1 MSEPFQHEPALPG
14 PDAERRAGRL
24 RALLGSMR
32 IRKKMILLHTGFSLT
47 LAVVLLL
54 SLRPAIRE
62 VVQAAERQ
70 TCLTALE
77 MLSRDPGLATRASV
91 ENVEFGAGSAED
103 LGLSAREARL
113 AREGAGAPVFIHGDV
128 TPQRVARYDRDTD
141 TFLVVSANA
150 VEARASVIQLY
161 LFLTAALLGVYF
173 LIALSLE
180 LVVLPRQVYEPIRAL
195 LRADLAVQ
203 EGRRAEELIAP
214 GEMPSD
220 ELGEIMRSRNESII
234 RLRRQEAA
242 LNDAL
247 ERIERIAVELK
258 RKNHL
263 LETARRNLADQD
275 RLASLGMMSAGIAHE
290 LNTPLAVLKGQ
301 VERLADDP
309 ERGVAPPQAQL
320 MLRVV
325 RRLERLSESLLDF
338 ARVRPPAREA
348 VGVRAL
354 VDEAWTLVRLDR
366 EAGRVSLLNPV
377 PATIIVTGAP
387 DRLGQVFVNLRA
399 TPPTRWTARERSR
412 SSPSRPR
419 ARGDAGPRSGSA
431 IRGPASPP
439 RCSRASSS
447 PSSPRG
453 WIPREPVSGSRC
465 PRGSSASTGGS
476 SSRATSPTPP
486 DAPAPSSRS
495 CSPTI
500 RPRPRPRP
508 RARHGTR
515 LKATRTQAKM
525 PPEWTTEPRPSE
537 ARQRRQE
544 RRPREGL
551 ARCRRCPSSRSTT
564 TPTSVSSSPPPRG
577 RAEVRRLDA
586 DECGHRA
593 RMPDALL
600 LDIKMGR
607 YSGEASC

>member
-1 MSEPFQHEPALPG
+1 MNRPGARVGLAFPAPAAHDGGVSEPFQHDPALPG

-91 ENVEFGAGSAED
+91 EHVEFGVGSAED

-366 EAGRVSLLNPV
+366 EAGSVSLLNLV
-377 PATIIVTGAP
+377 PETIIVTGDP
-387 DRLGQVFVNLRA
+387 DRLGQVFVNLLRNA
-399 TPPTRWTARERSR
+399 SDAMDGSGEIEVLAEQTAREGRRWTSIRIRDQGPGIPTEVLSR
-412 SSPSRPR
+412 LF
-419 ARGDAGPRSGSA
+419 
-431 IRGPASPP
+431 
-439 RCSRASSS
+439 
-447 PSSPRG
+447 
-453 WIPREPVSGSRC
+453 EPFV
-465 PRGSSASTGGS
+465 T
-476 SSRATSPTPP
+476 
-486 DAPAPSSRS
+486 
-495 CSPTI
+495 
-500 RPRPRPRP
+500 
-508 RARHGTR
+508 TR
-515 LKATRTQAKM
+515 LDSKGTGL
-525 PPEWTTEPRPSE
+525 
-537 ARQRRQE
+537 
-544 RRPREGL
+544 GL
-551 ARCRRCPSSRSTT
+551 A
-564 TPTSVSSSPPPRG
+564 VSEGIIREHGGLILARNLADAAGRTGAEFEIMLPDDPPPPPPQPPGLSWDAVESDAYSSEDAARPDD
-577 RAEVRRLDA
+577 RTEAE
-586 DECGHRA
+586 
-593 RMPDALL
+593 
-600 LDIKMGR
+600 
-607 YSGEASC
+607 